1 MSPAPRPPLAL
12 VVVVVLVFALGGASA
27 CGGAAPPAPAP
38 AAAAGRVL
46 VNVDDDG
53 VAMMGL
59 DPVSYT
65 APGGPEAGDAAH
77 AVAHGG
83 ATYWFASAD
92 HAAAFAAAPDQ
103 HAPRYGGFCAYA
115 ASQGRLTEVDPEI
128 FLIHD
133 GHLLLFASHDFHDRF
148 AADPARL
155 LAEADRRWPA
165 LVARHGAP
173 VD

>member
-1 MSPAPRPPLAL
+1 MSPAPRLLFTLLA
-12 VVVVVLVFALGGASA
+12 A
-27 CGGAAPPAPAP
+27 CAPARAAAPPAPGP
-38 AAAAGRVL
+38 AATAARIL

-92 HAAAFAAAPDQ
+92 HAAAFTAAPDQ

-115 ASQGRLTEVDPEI
+115 ASQGRLTEVEPEI

-148 AADPARL
+148 AADPDRL

-165 LVARHGAP
+165 LVARHGEPA
-173 VD
+173 D